1 MPSAVNS
8 ADGLLGFF
16 IREAFVNRSEF
27 LEFSKDKIV
36 ILDGATGSALI
47 SAGMPDGACTEQW
60 VLDNPEKLL
69 DLQKGYIEAGCD
81 IIYAPTFGANAIRLR
96 SHKLEDQ
103 VERFNTE
110 GVKLSKSI
118 AGSALVA
125 GDISMS
131 GDTLEPYGDLEYEE
145 LVDVYKQQIACLD
158 KAGCDL
164 LVAETIMDLNEA
176 KAVLDA
182 ARDVTDLAV
191 MVTLTFEASGRTMF
205 GAAPEDAAKELFDMG
220 AAAVGANC
228 SAGPEQM
235 APLIEKMAAAVDI
248 PVIAKPN
255 AGKPLPSLGKGIKYD
270 IDAGSFAIMM
280 TRLVDAGANIIG
292 GCCGTNPEYMR
303 QVVQLCDN
311 MTFRSK
317 F

>member
-1 MPSAVNS
+1 MI
-8 ADGLLGFF
+8 
-16 IREAFVNRSEF
+16 IRGGHDMNREQF
-27 LEFSKDKIV
+27 LEFSKDRIV

-47 SAGMPDGACTEQW
+47 DMGMPDGTCTEEW
-60 VLDNPEKLL
+60 VLNNPEKLL
-69 DLQKGYIEAGCD
+69 ELQKGYIEAGCD
-81 IIYAPTFGANAIRLR
+81 IIYAPTFGANAIRLK
-96 SHKLEDQ
+96 SHRLEDQ

-145 LVDVYKQQIACLD
+145 LVDVYKQQITCLD
-158 KAGCDL
+158 AAGCDI

-191 MVTLTFEASGRTMF
+191 LVSLTFEANGRTMF
-205 GAAPEDAAKELFDMG
+205 GAKPNDSARELADMG

-235 APLIEKMAAAVDI
+235 APLIEEMAGAVSLPI
-248 PVIAKPN
+248 IAKPN
-255 AGKPLPSLGKGIKYD
+255 AGKPLPSLGNGIKYN
-270 IDAGSFAIMM
+270 IDPGSFAIMM
-280 TRLVDAGANIIG
+280 TKLVDSGANLIG

-303 QVVQLCDN
+303 QVVLLCDN

>member
-1 MPSAVNS
+1 M
-8 ADGLLGFF
+8 
-16 IREAFVNRSEF
+16 NRSEF
-27 LEFSKDKIV
+27 LKFSTDRIV

-47 SAGMPDGACTEQW
+47 SMGMPDGVCTEEW
-60 VLDNPEKLL
+60 VLNNPQKLL
-69 DLQKGYIEAGCD
+69 ELQKGYVEAGCD
-81 IIYAPTFGANAIRLR
+81 IIYAPTFGANALRLR
-96 SHKLEDQ
+96 SYGLEDQ

-110 GVKLSKSI
+110 GVRLSKSI
-118 AGSALVA
+118 KKEALVA

-145 LVDVYKQQIACLD
+145 LVDAYEQQITFLD

-182 ARDVTDLAV
+182 AGKVTDLAV
-191 MVTLTFEASGRTMF
+191 MVSLTFEASQRTMF
-205 GAAPEDAAKELFDMG
+205 GNTPEDCAKELFDMG

-235 APLIEKMAAAVDI
+235 APVIEKMAAAVDI
-248 PVIAKPN
+248 PIIAKPN
-255 AGKPLPSLGKGIKYD
+255 AGKPLPSLGNKTRYD

-292 GCCGTNPEYMR
+292 GCCGTDPEYMR